1 MLSGNMRKKLFLFFI
16 LVIAILSCLAFK
28 FFVLVLTVALLA
40 VALLSNELMK
50 KYIRKENATTIDFM
64 SDSRRNFDALVIGH
78 PLRPENKRRIKGDMV
93 LYFTR
98 KHRTLFASYL
108 YLIHQYSYLRE
119 DGKGTIYIVSP
130 PTDRQTYASL
140 IDVYSF
146 HPVVKKRL
154 NVANSL
160 RFPILFYLRKFREKQ
175 FFVDG
180 KDIPIRERIEIFC
193 KERNLK
199 LEFINQ

>member
-1 MLSGNMRKKLFLFFI
+1 MRKKLFLFFI

-28 FFVLVLTVALLA
+28 SFVLALTVALLA

-98 KHRTLFASYL
+98 
-108 YLIHQYSYLRE
+108 
-119 DGKGTIYIVSP
+119 
-130 PTDRQTYASL
+130 
-140 IDVYSF
+140 
-146 HPVVKKRL
+146 
-154 NVANSL
+154 
-160 RFPILFYLRKFREKQ
+160 
-175 FFVDG
+175 
-180 KDIPIRERIEIFC
+180 
-193 KERNLK
+193 
-199 LEFINQ
+199 